1 MVLRYDAA
9 NEINAPINAPEDNAM
24 SLKLTELAN
33 LRNIGI
39 MAHIDAGKT
48 TTTERILFYTGQI
61 HRVGEVHEGNT
72 TTDWMVQ
79 EQERGITITAA
90 AVTSTWKNHQIN
102 IIDTPGHV
110 DFTIEVERS
119 LRVLDG
125 AIAVFDG
132 VSGVEPQSETVWR
145 QADKYRVPR
154 ICFVNKMDRVGANF
168 VKSVASIRER
178 LAASPVPFQ
187 LPIGGEDQFSGVND
201 LIKMKALV
209 WGVGDCKGEVWQEL
223 PIPADLAD
231 EAAAA
236 RDFLVEQIANCDD
249 VLAEKYLDGQLIS
262 ETELKMAARRAT
274 IGFKFVPVFCGS
286 AFKNKGVQPLL
297 DAVIDYL
304 PSPIE
309 LPNVEGMDVEDEE
322 KQLTRKR
329 TQEDYF
335 SGLAFKIMSDP
346 FVGQLTYVRVYSGM
360 ISVGDVVLNTRTLKR
375 ERIAKIL
382 RMQANDREE
391 LESVGAGEIVA
402 IAGFKLIATGDSV
415 CDHKH
420 PIRFESV
427 IFPEPVIS
435 IALEVKSSAD
445 TDKLQKALDR
455 LQNEDPSFRVSFNAE
470 TGQTLLSGMG
480 ELHLEIIVDRL
491 KREFKVEC
499 NVGKPQVSYRE
510 TISANGRVEETHRR
524 EGAGINQFAQVT
536 IEFSPS
542 TRDGVLTFENKV
554 KENKLPKIYVEQV
567 KKGLE
572 ESLLAGPIAGFP
584 VVGVKACLIDGRF
597 DPAIPDP
604 NAFKVAASMALRR
617 GLRGASPLL
626 LEPVMALE
634 VIAPDDYLSNV
645 ITDLN
650 SRRAQVNNVTM
661 RGHLQCVEANAA
673 LSEMFGY
680 STQLRSIS
688 QGRATFTMKFASYEQ
703 VAALTLKRITGL

>member
-1 MVLRYDAA
+1 
-9 NEINAPINAPEDNAM
+9 M
-24 SLKLTELAN
+24 SAKPTDLKL

-48 TTTERILFYTGQI
+48 TTTERILFYTGKI

-72 TTDWMVQ
+72 TTDWMIQ

-90 AVTSTWKNHQIN
+90 AVTSFWKNHQIN

-125 AIAVFDG
+125 AVAVFDG

-145 QADKYRVPR
+145 QANKYKVPR
-154 ICFVNKMDRVGANF
+154 ICFVNKMDRVGADF
-168 VKSVASIRER
+168 EASVDSIRER
-178 LAASPVPFQ
+178 LAANPVPFQ
-187 LPIGGEDQFSGVND
+187 LPIGKEDQFIGVID
-201 LIKMKALV
+201 LVRMKALV
-209 WGVGDCKGEVWQEL
+209 WPQSDAKGDKWDEVE
-223 PIPADLAD
+223 IPADLQDDATLAREHLIEQVANAD
-231 EAAAA
+231 DELAERYLGGESISELELKAAA
-236 RDFLVEQIANCDD
+236 RRSIIE
-249 VLAEKYLDGQLIS
+249 
-262 ETELKMAARRAT
+262 
-274 IGFKFVPVFCGS
+274 FKFVPVFCGS

-304 PSPIE
+304 PSPID
-309 LPNVEGMDVEDEE
+309 LPAVEGMDVADEE
-322 KQLTRKR
+322 KRLTRKR
-329 TQEDYF
+329 VPDEHF

-346 FVGQLTYVRVYSGM
+346 FVGQLTYVRVYSGK
-360 ISVGDVVLNTRTLKR
+360 ISVGDVVLNSRTDKK

-391 LESVGAGEIVA
+391 LEFTGAGEIVA
-402 IAGFKLIATGDSV
+402 IAGFKLIATGDTV
-415 CDHKH
+415 CDHRH

-427 IFPEPVIS
+427 VFPEPVIS
-435 IALEVKSSAD
+435 IAIEVKSSAD
-445 TDKLQKALDR
+445 SDKLQKALER
-455 LQNEDPSFRVSFNAE
+455 LQNEDPSFRVSFNPE

-491 KREFKVEC
+491 AREFKVDC

-510 TISANGRVEETHRR
+510 TISAAGSVDETHRR
-524 EGAGINQFAQVT
+524 EGAGVNQFAYVG
-536 IEFSPS
+536 IEFEP
-542 TRDGVLTFENKV
+542 GPKEGGLVFENKV
-554 KENKLPKIYVEQV
+554 KELKLPKQYVEQV

-572 ESLLAGPIAGFP
+572 EALLAGPLAGFP
-584 VVGVKACLIDGRF
+584 VVGVKARLVDGKY

-604 NAFKVAASMALRR
+604 NAFKVAAGMALRR
-617 GLRGASPLL
+617 GLRDAKPML

-634 VIAPDDYLSNV
+634 VMVPDDYLSNV
-645 ITDLN
+645 MTDLN

-661 RGHLQCVEANAA
+661 KGHLQCVEATAA

-688 QGRATFTMKFASYEQ
+688 QGRATFTMRFASYEQ
-703 VAALTLKRITGL
+703 VSSQTLRRITGQ

>member
-1 MVLRYDAA
+1 
-9 NEINAPINAPEDNAM
+9 M
-24 SLKLTELAN
+24 SAKPTDLKM

-48 TTTERILFYTGQI
+48 TTTERILFYTGKI

-72 TTDWMVQ
+72 TTDWMIQ

-90 AVTSTWKNHQIN
+90 AVTSFWKNHQIN

-125 AIAVFDG
+125 AVAVFDG

-145 QADKYRVPR
+145 QANKYKVPR

-168 VKSVASIRER
+168 DSSVESIRER
-178 LAASPVPFQ
+178 LAANPVPFQ
-187 LPIGGEDQFSGVND
+187 LPIGSEDQFAGVVD
-201 LIKMKALV
+201 LVRMKALV
-209 WGVGDCKGEVWQEL
+209 WGVGDTKGDKWDETD
-223 PIPADLAD
+223 IPADLKDDALL
-231 EAAAA
+231 A
-236 RDFLVEQIANCDD
+236 REFLIEQVANADD
-249 VLAEKYLDGQLIS
+249 VLAEKYLSGDEIS
-262 ETELKMAARRAT
+262 ESDLKAAARRGA
-274 IGFKFVPVFCGS
+274 IDFKFVPVFCGS

-297 DAVIDYL
+297 DAVLDYL
-304 PSPIE
+304 PSPLD
-309 LPNVEGMDVEDEE
+309 LPAVEGMAVDDED
-322 KQLTRKR
+322 KKLIRKR
-329 TQEDYF
+329 TPDDHF

-346 FVGQLTYVRVYSGM
+346 FVGQLTYVRVYSGK
-360 ISVGDVVLNTRTLKR
+360 ISVGEVVLNTRTDKK

-391 LESVGAGEIVA
+391 LETAAAGEIVA
-402 IAGFKLIATGDSV
+402 IAGFKGIATGDTV
-415 CDHKH
+415 CDHRH
-420 PIRFESV
+420 PIRYESV

-435 IALEVKSSAD
+435 IAVEVKSSAD
-445 TDKLQKALDR
+445 TDKLQKSLER
-455 LQNEDPSFRVSFNAE
+455 LQNEDPSFRVSFNPE

-491 KREFKVEC
+491 SREFKVDC
-499 NVGKPQVSYRE
+499 NVGNPQVSYRE
-510 TISANGRVEETHRR
+510 TLSGEGKVEETHRR
-524 EGAGINQFAQVT
+524 EGAGINQFAYVAL
-536 IEFSPS
+536 EFGP
-542 TRDGVLTFENKV
+542 GPKEGGLLFENKV
-554 KENKLPKIYVEQV
+554 KDAKLPKQYVDQV

-572 ESLLAGPIAGFP
+572 EALLAGPIAGFP
-584 VVGVKACLIDGRF
+584 VVGVKARLVDGKF

-604 NAFKVAASMALRR
+604 NAFKVAAGMGLRR
-617 GLRGASPLL
+617 GLREAVPLL

-634 VIAPDDYLSNV
+634 VLVPEDYLSNV
-645 ITDLN
+645 MTDLN

-661 RGHLQCVEANAA
+661 KGHLQCVEATAA

-688 QGRATFTMKFASYEQ
+688 QGRATFTMRFASYEQ
-703 VAALTLKRITGL
+703 VSSQTLRRITGQ

>member
-1 MVLRYDAA
+1 
-9 NEINAPINAPEDNAM
+9 M
-24 SLKLTELAN
+24 SAKTTDLAN

-145 QADKYRVPR
+145 QADKYKVPR
-154 ICFVNKMDRVGANF
+154 ICFINKMDRVGASF
-168 VKSVASIRER
+168 VNSVASIRER
-178 LAASPVPFQ
+178 LAAHPVPFQ
-187 LPIGGEDQFSGVND
+187 LPIGAEDQFSGVID
-201 LIKMKALV
+201 LIKMKALI
-209 WGVGDCKGEVWQEL
+209 WGVGDCKGEVWSEAE
-223 PIPADLAD
+223 IPADMAAETALAR
-231 EAAAA
+231 E
-236 RDFLVEQIANCDD
+236 FLIEQIANCDD
-249 VLAEKYLDGQLIS
+249 LLAEKYLGGEAIS
-262 ETELKMAARRAT
+262 EAELKSAARRAT

-309 LPNVEGMDVEDEE
+309 LANVEGMDVEDEE
-322 KQLTRKR
+322 KIITRKR
-329 TQEDYF
+329 TSDENF

-346 FVGQLTYVRVYSGM
+346 FVGQLTYVRIYSGSM
-360 ISVGDVVLNTRTLKR
+360 TVGEVVLNTRTNKR

-391 LESVGAGEIVA
+391 LETVGAGEIVA
-402 IAGFKLIATGDSV
+402 IAGFKLIATGDTI
-415 CDHKH
+415 CDQKH
-420 PIRFESV
+420 PLRFESV

-435 IALEVKSSAD
+435 IALEVRSSAD
-445 TDKLQKALDR
+445 TDKLQKALER
-455 LQNEDPSFRVSFNAE
+455 LQNEDPSFRVSFNGE

-510 TISANGRVEETHRR
+510 TISAEGRVDETHRR
-524 EGAGINQFAQVT
+524 EGAGVNQFAQVT
-536 IEFSPS
+536 IEFSPGP
-542 TRDGVLTFENKV
+542 RDGVLVFENKV
-554 KENKLPKIYVEQV
+554 KENKLPKIYADQV

-584 VVGVKACLIDGRF
+584 VVGVKASLVDGRF

-617 GLRGASPLL
+617 GLRGATPLL

-634 VIAPDDYLSNV
+634 VIAPEDYLSNV

-650 SRRAQVNNVTM
+650 SRRAHVNNVTM
-661 RGHLQCVEANAA
+661 KGHLQCVEANAS

-703 VAALTLKRITGL
+703 VSPMTLKRITGV

>member
-1 MVLRYDAA
+1 
-9 NEINAPINAPEDNAM
+9 M
-24 SLKLTELAN
+24 SAKPTDLKL

-90 AVTSTWKNHQIN
+90 AVTSYWKNHQIN

-125 AIAVFDG
+125 AVAVFDG

-145 QADKYRVPR
+145 QANKYNVPR
-154 ICFVNKMDRVGANF
+154 ICFVNKMDRVGADFNAA
-168 VKSVASIRER
+168 VDSMRER
-178 LAASPVPFQ
+178 LAANPVPFHI
-187 LPIGGEDQFSGVND
+187 PIGSEDQFAGVVD
-201 LIKMKALV
+201 LVRMKALV
-209 WGVGDCKGEVWQEL
+209 WGVGDTKGDKWDEID
-223 PIPADLAD
+223 IPANVKDDAELAR
-231 EAAAA
+231 E
-236 RDFLVEQIANCDD
+236 FLIEQLANADD
-249 VLAEKYLDGQLIS
+249 ALAEKYLSGDAIS
-262 ETELKMAARRAT
+262 ENELKAAARRGT
-274 IGFKFVPVFCGS
+274 IEFKFVPVFCGS

-304 PSPIE
+304 PSPID
-309 LPNVEGMDVEDEE
+309 LPNVEGMDVQDED
-322 KQLTRKR
+322 KKLTRKR
-329 TQEDYF
+329 LPEDHF
-335 SGLAFKIMSDP
+335 AGLAFKIMSDP
-346 FVGQLTYVRVYSGM
+346 FVGQLTYVRIYSGK
-360 ISVGDVVLNTRTLKR
+360 ISVGEVVLNTRTDKK

-391 LESVGAGEIVA
+391 LETVGAGEIVA
-402 IAGFKLIATGDSV
+402 IAGFKLIATGDTV

-427 IFPEPVIS
+427 VFPEPVIS
-435 IALEVKSSAD
+435 IALEAKSSAD
-445 TDKLQKALDR
+445 TDKLQKALER

-499 NVGKPQVSYRE
+499 NVGNPQVSYRE
-510 TISANGRVEETHRR
+510 TISTDGRVEETHRR
-524 EGAGINQFAQVT
+524 EGAGINQFAFVG
-536 IEFSPS
+536 IEFEP
-542 TRDGVLTFENKV
+542 GPKEGGLVFENKV
-554 KENKLPKIYVEQV
+554 KDNKLPKQYVDQV

-572 ESLLAGPIAGFP
+572 ESLLAGPLAGFP
-584 VVGVKACLIDGRF
+584 VVGVKARLVDGKF

-617 GLRGASPLL
+617 GLREAAPLL

-634 VIAPDDYLSNV
+634 VMVPEDYLSNV
-645 ITDLN
+645 MTDLN
-650 SRRAQVNNVTM
+650 SRRAQVSNVTM
-661 RGHLQCVEANAA
+661 KGHLQCVEATAA

-703 VAALTLKRITGL
+703 VSPQTLRRITGQ

>member
-1 MVLRYDAA
+1 MAA
-9 NEINAPINAPEDNAM
+9 KPTD
-24 SLKLTELAN
+24 LKN

-90 AVTSTWKNHQIN
+90 AVTSYWKNHQIN

-125 AIAVFDG
+125 AVAVFDG

-145 QADKYRVPR
+145 QANKYRVPR
-154 ICFVNKMDRVGANF
+154 ICFVNKMDRVGADFNAA
-168 VKSVASIRER
+168 VESMKER
-178 LAASPVPFQ
+178 LAANPVPFQ
-187 LPIGGEDQFSGVND
+187 LPIGSEDQFAGVID
-201 LIKMKALV
+201 LIKMKALI
-209 WGVGDCKGEVWQEL
+209 WGPGDTKGDKWDEVDV
-223 PIPADLAD
+223 PVDLAD
-231 EAAAA
+231 DATLA
-236 RDFLVEQIANCDD
+236 REFLIEQIANCDD
-249 VLAEKYLDGQLIS
+249 TLAEKYLSGDTIT
-262 ETELKMAARRAT
+262 ETELKQAARRGT
-274 IGFKFVPVFCGS
+274 IEFKFVPVFCGS

-304 PSPIE
+304 PSPAD
-309 LPNVEGMDVEDEE
+309 LTDVEGMDVEDED
-322 KQLTRKR
+322 KILKRKR
-329 TQEDYF
+329 LPEDYF

-346 FVGQLTYVRVYSGM
+346 FVGQLTYVRVYSGK
-360 ISVGDVVLNTRTLKR
+360 ISVGEVVLNTRTDKR

-391 LESVGAGEIVA
+391 LETVGAGEIVA
-402 IAGFKLIATGDSV
+402 IAGFKLIATGDTL
-415 CDHKH
+415 CDHHH
-420 PIRFESV
+420 PIRYESV

-435 IALEVKSSAD
+435 IAVEAKSSAD
-445 TDKLQKALDR
+445 SDKLGKSLER

-491 KREFKVEC
+491 KREFKCEC
-499 NVGKPQVSYRE
+499 NVGHPQVSYRE
-510 TISANGRVEETHRR
+510 TITGQGSVVETHRR
-524 EGAGINQFAQVT
+524 EGAGINQFAHVEV
-536 IEFSPS
+536 EFEPGP
-542 TRDGVLTFENKV
+542 REGGLVFENKV
-554 KENKLPKIYVEQV
+554 KETKLPKQYADQV

-572 ESLLAGPIAGFP
+572 EALLAGPLAGFP
-584 VVGVKACLIDGRF
+584 VVGVKARLVDGKF

-604 NAFKVAASMALRR
+604 NAFKVAAGMALRK
-617 GLRGASPLL
+617 GLREGSPIL

-634 VIAPDDYLSNV
+634 VMVPEDYLSNV
-645 ITDLN
+645 MTDLN

-661 RGHLQCVEANAA
+661 KGHLQCVEANAA

-703 VAALTLKRITGL
+703 VSPQTLKRITGL

>member
-1 MVLRYDAA
+1 
-9 NEINAPINAPEDNAM
+9 M
-24 SLKLTELAN
+24 SAKPTDLKL

-90 AVTSTWKNHQIN
+90 AVTSYWKNHQIN

-125 AIAVFDG
+125 AVAVFDG

-145 QADKYRVPR
+145 QANKYKVPR
-154 ICFVNKMDRVGANF
+154 ICFVNKMDRVGADFNA
-168 VKSVASIRER
+168 SVESMRER
-178 LAASPVPFQ
+178 LAANPVPFQ
-187 LPIGGEDQFSGVND
+187 IPIGSEDQFSGVID
-201 LIKMKALV
+201 LVRMKALV
-209 WGVGDCKGEVWQEL
+209 WGPGDTKGDKWEETA
-223 PIPADLAD
+223 IPADLAD
-231 EAAAA
+231 DAALA
-236 RDFLVEQIANCDD
+236 RDFLIEQVANADD
-249 VLAEKYLDGQLIS
+249 ALAEKYLNGEDIS
-262 ETELKMAARRAT
+262 EAELKAAARRGA
-274 IGFKFVPVFCGS
+274 IDFKFVPVFCGS

-304 PSPIE
+304 PSPID
-309 LPNVEGMDVEDEE
+309 LPSVAGMDVNDEE
-322 KQLTRKR
+322 KLLTRKR
-329 TQEDYF
+329 VPEDYF
-335 SGLAFKIMSDP
+335 AGLAFKIMSDP
-346 FVGQLTYVRVYSGM
+346 FVGQLTYVRVYSGK
-360 ISVGDVVLNTRTLKR
+360 ISVGEVVLNTRTDKR

-391 LESVGAGEIVA
+391 LETVGAGEIVA
-402 IAGFKLIATGDSV
+402 IAGFKMIATGDTV
-415 CDHKH
+415 CDHHH

-427 IFPEPVIS
+427 LFPEPVIS
-435 IALEVKSSAD
+435 IAVEAKSSAD
-445 TDKLQKALDR
+445 SDKLAKSLER
-455 LQNEDPSFRVSFNAE
+455 LQNEDPSFRVSYNAE

-491 KREFKVEC
+491 KREFKCEC
-499 NVGKPQVSYRE
+499 NVGHPQVSYRE
-510 TISANGRVEETHRR
+510 TISVPGKVTETHRR
-524 EGAGINQFAQVT
+524 EGAGINQFAYVDV
-536 IEFSPS
+536 EFEP
-542 TRDGVLTFENKV
+542 GPKEGGLVFENKV
-554 KENKLPKIYVEQV
+554 KETKLPKQYVDQV

-572 ESLLAGPIAGFP
+572 EALLAGPLAGFP
-584 VVGVKACLIDGRF
+584 VVGVKARLVDGKF

-604 NAFKVAASMALRR
+604 NAFKVAAGMALRR
-617 GLRGASPLL
+617 GLREASPML

-634 VIAPDDYLSNV
+634 VMVPDDYLSNV
-645 ITDLN
+645 MTDLN

-661 RGHLQCVEANAA
+661 KGHLQCVEAGAA

-688 QGRATFTMKFASYEQ
+688 QGRATFSMKFASYEQ
-703 VAALTLKRITGL
+703 VSPQTLKRITGQ

>member
-1 MVLRYDAA
+1 
-9 NEINAPINAPEDNAM
+9 M
-24 SLKLTELAN
+24 SAKPTELRM

-90 AVTSTWKNHQIN
+90 AVTSYWKNHQIN

-145 QADKYRVPR
+145 QANKYKVPR
-154 ICFVNKMDRVGANF
+154 ICFVNKMDRVGADF
-168 VKSVASIRER
+168 IAAVESMRER
-178 LAASPVPFQ
+178 LAANPVPFQ
-187 LPIGGEDQFSGVND
+187 LPIGSEDQFSGVVD
-201 LIKMKALV
+201 LVKMKALV
-209 WGVGDCKGEVWQEL
+209 WGVGDTKGDKWDEVD
-223 PIPADLAD
+223 IPADMAVDAALAR
-231 EAAAA
+231 E
-236 RDFLVEQIANCDD
+236 FLVEQLANCDD
-249 VLAEKYLDGQLIS
+249 ALAEKYLGGEAIT
-262 ETELKMAARRAT
+262 EAELKAAARRGT
-274 IGFKFVPVFCGS
+274 IEFKFVPVFCGS

-309 LPNVEGMDVEDEE
+309 LPNVEGMDVEDED
-322 KQLTRKR
+322 KKLTRKR
-329 TQEDYF
+329 GSEDFF
-335 SGLAFKIMSDP
+335 SGLAFKIMTDP
-346 FVGQLTYVRVYSGM
+346 FVGQLSFVRVYSGS
-360 ISVGDVVLNTRTLKR
+360 ISVGEVVLNTRTDKR
-375 ERIAKIL
+375 ERISKIL
-382 RMQANDREE
+382 RMQANVREE
-391 LESVGAGEIVA
+391 LETVGAGEIVA
-402 IAGFKLIATGDSV
+402 IAGFKQIATGDTI

-427 IFPEPVIS
+427 MFPEPVIS
-435 IALEVKSSAD
+435 IALEAKSSAD
-445 TDKLQKALDR
+445 TDKLQKALER

-470 TGQTLLSGMG
+470 TAQTLLSGMG

-491 KREFKVEC
+491 KREFKADC
-499 NVGKPQVSYRE
+499 NVGHPQVSYRE
-510 TISANGRVEETHRR
+510 TISKAGKVDETHRR
-524 EGAGINQFAQVT
+524 EGAGINQFAQVSV
-536 IEFSPS
+536 EFEPGERS
-542 TRDGVLTFENKV
+542 GGLVFENKV
-554 KENKLPKIYVEQV
+554 KENKLPKQYVEQV

-572 ESLLAGPIAGFP
+572 EALLAGPIAGFP
-584 VVGVKACLIDGRF
+584 VVGVKARLVDGRF

-604 NAFKVAASMALRR
+604 NAFKVAAGMALRR
-617 GLRGASPLL
+617 GLREASPLL

-634 VIAPDDYLSNV
+634 VISPDDYLSNV
-645 ITDLN
+645 MTDLN

-661 RGHLQCVEANAA
+661 KGHLQCVEANTT

-703 VAALTLKRITGL
+703 VSAQTLKRITGL

>member
-1 MVLRYDAA
+1 
-9 NEINAPINAPEDNAM
+9 M
-24 SLKLTELAN
+24 SVKPTDLKL

-48 TTTERILFYTGQI
+48 TTTERILFYTGKI

-90 AVTSTWKNHQIN
+90 AVTSYWKNHQIN

-125 AIAVFDG
+125 AVAVFDG

-145 QADKYRVPR
+145 QANKYKVPR
-154 ICFVNKMDRVGANF
+154 ICFVNKMDRIGADFNS
-168 VKSVASIRER
+168 SVESMRER
-178 LAASPVPFQ
+178 LAANPVPFQ
-187 LPIGGEDQFSGVND
+187 LPIGSEDQFSGVID

-209 WGVGDCKGEVWQEL
+209 WGAGDTKGDKWDETD
-223 PIPADLAD
+223 IPADLAD
-231 EAAAA
+231 DATLA
-236 RDFLVEQIANCDD
+236 REFLIEQLANADD
-249 VLAEKYLDGQLIS
+249 ALAEKYLNGETITES
-262 ETELKMAARRAT
+262 EIKAAARRGT
-274 IGFKFVPVFCGS
+274 IDFKFVPVFCGS

-297 DAVIDYL
+297 DAVLDYL
-304 PSPIE
+304 PSPLD
-309 LPNVEGMDVEDEE
+309 LPDVEGMDVEDEE
-322 KQLTRKR
+322 KILKRKR
-329 TQEDYF
+329 TPDDHF
-335 SGLAFKIMSDP
+335 AALAFKIMSDP
-346 FVGQLTYVRVYSGM
+346 FVGQLTYIRVYSGS
-360 ISVGDVVLNTRTLKR
+360 ISVGEVVLNTRTDKR
-375 ERIAKIL
+375 ERVAKIL

-391 LESVGAGEIVA
+391 LETVGAGEIVA
-402 IAGFKLIATGDSV
+402 IAGFKMIATGDTV
-415 CDHKH
+415 CDQKH

-427 IFPEPVIS
+427 VFPEPVIS
-435 IALEVKSSAD
+435 IAVEAKSTAD
-445 TDKLQKALDR
+445 SDKLLKSLER
-455 LQNEDPSFRVSFNAE
+455 LQTEDPSFRVSFNAE

-499 NVGKPQVSYRE
+499 NVGNPQVSYRE
-510 TISANGRVEETHRR
+510 TIAADGKVEETYRR
-524 EGAGINQFAQVT
+524 EGAGVNQFAQV
-536 IEFSPS
+536 EVDFEP
-542 TRDGVLTFENKV
+542 GPKEGGLVFENKV
-554 KENKLPKIYVEQV
+554 KDSKLPKQYVEQV

-572 ESLLAGPIAGFP
+572 EALLAGPLAGFP
-584 VVGVKACLIDGRF
+584 VVGVKARLLDGRF
-597 DPAIPDP
+597 DPQIPDP

-617 GLRGASPLL
+617 GLRDATPLL

-634 VIAPDDYLSNV
+634 VMVPDDYLSNV
-645 ITDLN
+645 MTDLN

-661 RGHLQCVEANAA
+661 KGHLQCVEANAA

-703 VAALTLKRITGL
+703 VSPQTLRRITGR

>member
-1 MVLRYDAA
+1 
-9 NEINAPINAPEDNAM
+9 M
-24 SLKLTELAN
+24 SAKSTDLKM

-48 TTTERILFYTGQI
+48 TTTERILFYTGKI

-72 TTDWMVQ
+72 TTDWMIQ

-90 AVTSTWKNHQIN
+90 AVTSFWKNHQIN

-125 AIAVFDG
+125 AVAVFDG

-145 QADKYRVPR
+145 QANKYKVPR

-168 VKSVASIRER
+168 DSSVESIRER
-178 LAASPVPFQ
+178 LAANPVPFQ
-187 LPIGGEDQFSGVND
+187 LPIGSEDQFSGVID
-201 LIKMKALV
+201 LIRMKALV
-209 WGVGDCKGEVWQEL
+209 WGVGDTKGDKWDETD
-223 PIPADLAD
+223 IPSDLKDDALL
-231 EAAAA
+231 A
-236 RDFLVEQIANCDD
+236 REFLIEQVANADD
-249 VLAEKYLDGQLIS
+249 VLAEKYLSGDEIS
-262 ETELKMAARRAT
+262 ESDLKAAARRGA
-274 IGFKFVPVFCGS
+274 IDFKFVPVFCGS

-297 DAVIDYL
+297 DAVLDYL
-304 PSPIE
+304 PSPLD
-309 LPNVEGMDVEDEE
+309 LPAVEGMAVDDED
-322 KQLTRKR
+322 KKLIRKR
-329 TQEDYF
+329 TPDDHF

-346 FVGQLTYVRVYSGM
+346 FVGQLTYVRVYSGK
-360 ISVGDVVLNTRTLKR
+360 ISVGEVVLNTRTDKK

-391 LESVGAGEIVA
+391 LETAAAGEIVA
-402 IAGFKLIATGDSV
+402 IAGFKGIATGDTV
-415 CDHKH
+415 CDHRH
-420 PIRFESV
+420 PIRYESV

-435 IALEVKSSAD
+435 IAVEAKSSAD
-445 TDKLQKALDR
+445 TDKLQKSLER
-455 LQNEDPSFRVSFNAE
+455 LQNEDPSFRVSFNPE

-491 KREFKVEC
+491 SREFKVDC
-499 NVGKPQVSYRE
+499 NVGNPQVSYRE
-510 TISANGRVEETHRR
+510 TVSRDGKVEETHRR
-524 EGAGINQFAQVT
+524 EGAGVNQFAYVAL
-536 IEFSPS
+536 EFGP
-542 TRDGVLTFENKV
+542 GPKEGGLLFENKV
-554 KENKLPKIYVEQV
+554 KEAKLPKQYIDQV

-572 ESLLAGPIAGFP
+572 EALLAGPIAGFP
-584 VVGVKACLIDGRF
+584 MVGVKARLVDGKF

-604 NAFKVAASMALRR
+604 NAFKVAAGMGLRR
-617 GLRGASPLL
+617 GLREAGPLL

-634 VIAPDDYLSNV
+634 VLVPEDYLSNV
-645 ITDLN
+645 MTDLN

-661 RGHLQCVEANAA
+661 RGHLQCVEATAA

-688 QGRATFTMKFASYEQ
+688 QGRATFTMRFASYEQ
-703 VAALTLKRITGL
+703 VSSQTLRRITGQ

>member
-1 MVLRYDAA
+1 
-9 NEINAPINAPEDNAM
+9 M
-24 SLKLTELAN
+24 SAKPTDLKL

-48 TTTERILFYTGQI
+48 TTTERILFYTGKI

-72 TTDWMVQ
+72 TTDWMIQ

-90 AVTSTWKNHQIN
+90 AVTSFWKNHQIN

-125 AIAVFDG
+125 AVAVFDG

-145 QADKYRVPR
+145 QANKYKVPR
-154 ICFVNKMDRVGANF
+154 ICFVNKMDRVGADF
-168 VKSVASIRER
+168 EASVQSIRER
-178 LAASPVPFQ
+178 LAANPVPFQ
-187 LPIGGEDQFSGVND
+187 LPIGKEDQFIGVID
-201 LIKMKALV
+201 LVRMKALV
-209 WGVGDCKGEVWQEL
+209 WPQSDAKGDKWDEVE
-223 PIPADLAD
+223 IPADLKDDAIL
-231 EAAAA
+231 A
-236 RDFLVEQIANCDD
+236 REYLVEQIANADD
-249 VLAEKYLDGQLIS
+249 ELAEKYLGGESIS
-262 ETELKMAARRAT
+262 DVELKAAARRS
-274 IGFKFVPVFCGS
+274 IIDFKFVPVFCGS

-304 PSPIE
+304 PSP
-309 LPNVEGMDVEDEE
+309 LDLSAVEGMDVADEE
-322 KQLTRKR
+322 KRLTRKR
-329 TQEDYF
+329 IPDEYF

-346 FVGQLTYVRVYSGM
+346 FVGQLTYVRVYSGK
-360 ISVGDVVLNTRTLKR
+360 ISVGDVVLNSRTDKK

-391 LESVGAGEIVA
+391 LASTGAGEIVA
-402 IAGFKLIATGDSV
+402 IAGFKLIATGDTV
-415 CDHKH
+415 CDHRH

-427 IFPEPVIS
+427 VFPEPVIS
-435 IALEVKSSAD
+435 IAIEVKSSAD
-445 TDKLQKALDR
+445 SDKLQKALER
-455 LQNEDPSFRVSFNAE
+455 LQNEDPSFRVSFNPE

-491 KREFKVEC
+491 AREFKVDC

-510 TISANGRVEETHRR
+510 TISAAGSVDETHRR
-524 EGAGINQFAQVT
+524 EGAGINQFAYVG
-536 IEFSPS
+536 IEFEP
-542 TRDGVLTFENKV
+542 GPKEGGLVFENKV
-554 KENKLPKIYVEQV
+554 KELKLPKQYVEQV

-572 ESLLAGPIAGFP
+572 EALLAGPLAGFP
-584 VVGVKACLIDGRF
+584 VVGVKARLVDGKF
-597 DPAIPDP
+597 DPTIPDP
-604 NAFKVAASMALRR
+604 NAFKVAAGMALRR
-617 GLRGASPLL
+617 GLRDAKPML

-634 VIAPDDYLSNV
+634 VMVPDDYLSNV
-645 ITDLN
+645 MTDLN

-661 RGHLQCVEANAA
+661 KGHLQCVEATAA

-688 QGRATFTMKFASYEQ
+688 QGRATFTMRFASYEQ
-703 VAALTLKRITGL
+703 VSSQTLRRITGQ

>member
-1 MVLRYDAA
+1 
-9 NEINAPINAPEDNAM
+9 M
-24 SLKLTELAN
+24 SAKPTELKL

-90 AVTSTWKNHQIN
+90 AVTSYWKNHQIN

-145 QADKYRVPR
+145 QADKYKVPR
-154 ICFVNKMDRVGANF
+154 ICFVNKMDRVGADFNAA
-168 VKSVASIRER
+168 VESMRAR
-178 LAASPVPFQ
+178 LGANPVPFQ
-187 LPIGGEDQFSGVND
+187 LPIGAEDQFAGVID

-209 WGVGDCKGEVWQEL
+209 WGVGDTKGDKWDETE
-223 PIPADLAD
+223 IPAELAD
-231 EAAAA
+231 DATLA
-236 RDFLVEQIANCDD
+236 REFLIEQIANADD
-249 VLAEKYLDGQLIS
+249 VLAEKYLNG
-262 ETELKMAARRAT
+262 ETFTESELKAAARRAT
-274 IGFKFVPVFCGS
+274 IDFKFVPVFCGS

-297 DAVIDYL
+297 DAVLDYL
-304 PSPIE
+304 PSPVD
-309 LPNVEGMDVEDEE
+309 LSDVQGMDIEDEE
-322 KQLTRKR
+322 KVLTRR
-329 TQEDYF
+329 RAPDDYF
-335 SGLAFKIMSDP
+335 AGLAFKIMSDP
-346 FVGQLTYVRVYSGM
+346 FVGQLTYVRVYSGS
-360 ISVGDVVLNTRTLKR
+360 ISVGEVVLNTRTDKR

-391 LESVGAGEIVA
+391 LETVGAGEIVA
-402 IAGFKLIATGDSV
+402 IAGFKLIATGDTV

-435 IALEVKSSAD
+435 IAIEAKSSSD
-445 TDKLQKALDR
+445 SDKLQKSLER
-455 LQNEDPSFRVSFNAE
+455 LQMEDPSFRVSFNPE

-499 NVGKPQVSYRE
+499 NVGNPQVSYRE
-510 TISANGRVEETHRR
+510 TISSHGRIQETHHRD
-524 EGAGINQFAQVT
+524 GAGINQFAHVE
-536 IEFSPS
+536 IEFEP
-542 TRDGVLTFENKV
+542 GPKEGGLVFENKV
-554 KENKLPKIYVEQV
+554 KETKLPKQYVDQV

-572 ESLLAGPIAGFP
+572 ESLLAGPLAGFP
-584 VVGVKACLIDGRF
+584 VVGVKARLIDGRF
-597 DPAIPDP
+597 DPSIPDP

-617 GLRGASPLL
+617 GLREAVPQL

-634 VIAPDDYLSNV
+634 VMVPEDYLSNV
-645 ITDLN
+645 MTDLN

-661 RGHLQCVEANAA
+661 KGHLQCVEAMAA

-703 VAALTLKRITGL
+703 VSSQTLKRITGQ